1 MLIKFLSLPTY
12 LLCLITIVISVG
24 ISVGVLIIRRR
35 RIHWESFK
43 DNHEVGGFLFN
54 ALGLIY
60 AVLVAFVVYATWSD
74 YEVSGSACDREADI
88 IQNLYFDCDGLPQE
102 SQAEIKKDILD
113 YLEMIVRDD
122 WPLLGEGKTNPESR
136 EKLIEIWR
144 NFNNINNLGNEKQK
158 VYFSEALNKLN
169 DITELRRQRILGAQ
183 NHIPVI
189 IWTVIIIGALT
200 SVGFSLFFGTRSFA
214 IQAAMTGLFAMTN
227 AIVILMILALDHP
240 FTGDIKISTD
250 AYEQVLLFLKSGY

>member
-1 MLIKFLSLPTY
+1 MLIKFLTLPTF
-12 LLCLITIVISVG
+12 LICLITIVVSAG
-24 ISVGVLIIRRR
+24 ISVGLLKLRRR
-35 RIHWESFK
+35 KIQWETFK

-74 YEVSGSACDREADI
+74 YEACGAVCDREADI
-88 IQNLYFDCDGLPQE
+88 LQSLYLNCEGLPE
-102 SQAEIKKDILD
+102 DSQAEIRKDILD
-113 YLEMIVRDD
+113 YLEMIIKDD
-122 WPLLGEGKTNPESR
+122 WPLLAKGEANPVSR
-136 EKLIEIWR
+136 AKLIEIWR
-144 NFNNINNLGNEKQK
+144 NFNNINEFQNEKQK
-158 VYFSEALNKLN
+158 AYFSEALNKLN

-214 IQAAMTGLFAMTN
+214 IQAVMTSLFAMTN
-227 AIVILMILALDHP
+227 AIVIIMILALDYP
-240 FTGDIKISTD
+240 FTGDIKISSS
-250 AYEQVLLFLKSGY
+250 AFEQVLLFLKSNL

>member
-1 MLIKFLSLPTY
+1 MLIKFLTLPTF
-12 LLCLITIVISVG
+12 LLCLITIVVSAGVSVG
-24 ISVGVLIIRRR
+24 LLILRRR

-74 YEVSGSACDREADI
+74 YEASAAVCDREADV
-88 IQNLYFDCDGLPQE
+88 IQSLYFDCEGLPPE
-102 SQAEIKKDILD
+102 SQAEIKKDIIE
-113 YLEMIVRDD
+113 YLEMIVKED
-122 WPLLGEGKTNPESR
+122 WPELAKGETNPASR

-144 NFNNINNLGNEKQK
+144 NFNNINDLGNEKQK
-158 VYFSEALNKLN
+158 IYFGEALNKLN
-169 DITELRRQRILGAQ
+169 DITELRRQRILGAE

-214 IQAAMTGLFAMTN
+214 IQATMTSLFAMTN

-240 FTGDIKISTD
+240 FTGDIKISTE
-250 AYEQVLLFLKSGY
+250 AYEQVIMYLKNSL